1 MLYLVSKQF
10 LTRTH
15 KSLILL
21 HKSRKRLPGSAV
33 VANAWEGGLC
43 TFIISS
49 RHEVLEREGSAAQQ
63 EKGFISGND
72 LAEVSPRAEILGR
85 SLSSESLETA
95 RQQAL
100 VLW

>member
-1 MLYLVSKQF
+1 M
-10 LTRTH
+10 H

-33 VANAWEGGLC
+33 VVNVWEGGLRA
-43 TFIISS
+43 FIISS
-49 RHEVLEREGSAAQQ
+49 RHEVLDREGSAAQQ
-63 EKGFISGND
+63 EKGFISGNN

-85 SLSSESLETA
+85 SLSSESPETA
-95 RQQAL
+95 KQRAL